1 MRSAV
6 MVVATALLLGGM
18 TVAPAEAGHGR
29 HWRGR
34 GHWRHER
41 PARGWY
47 GHRHGRYFSPWY
59 GPDVY
64 YAPPPPVVYAPLPRP
79 GINFVFPLHIR

>member
-1 MRSAV
+1 MIRA
-6 MVVATALLLGGM
+6 ATAMALALVFGGI
-18 TVAPAEAGHGR
+18 AASPALADHDDHRHGH
-29 HWRGR
+29 

-41 PARGWY
+41 RDRGWY
-47 GHRHGRYFSPWY
+47 GHGHGRYFSPWY

-64 YAPPPPVVYAPLPRP
+64 YAPPPPVIYAPLPRP